1 MDVAVLYLP
10 RGCTHHI
17 PFHDFTATEYH
28 RWSQNTGEAK
38 HIKIYRRCGQ
48 HQDVI
53 QHQWR
58 IARKMEK
65 IPKHRLHLDST
76 SHCISITLFQRE
88 TSSQEITGNYR
99 KLSAPF
105 LNVAVHNNAC
115 RCVYHPLSCFGWK
128 KDDRTARNDKR
139 NANKNQAVKI
149 KVLRMS
155 NWHTF

>member
-10 RGCTHHI
+10 CGCTHHI

-76 SHCISITLFQRE
+76 SRCISITLFQRE
-88 TSSQEITGNYR
+88 TSSQEITGN
-99 KLSAPF
+99 K
-105 LNVAVHNNAC
+105 VHHFWMWLC
-115 RCVYHPLSCFGWK
+115 TLMPVGVYIFPLSCFGWK
-128 KDDRTARNDKR
+128 QEDRTARNDKR